1 MPTFAL
7 VAGEPSGDQL
17 GADLIIRLKER
28 FPAATFVGIGGAK
41 MRAAGM
47 DSWWDSDELAVFGL
61 FEVLRHVPRIWRIRR
76 ALIRRIRDCKPDV
89 FIGIDAPDFNL
100 GLEIRLKKAGIRTVH
115 YVSPTIWAWR
125 AWRAGKIARA
135 ADLVLCLFPFE
146 PEFYATHGVAAVFI
160 GHPLADQIEIDEPE
174 QPVSIKEPVIALLPG
189 SRAGEVERMA
199 PPMLEAAAELAGS
212 TSGIKFVAAIA
223 NSRVRTIFEQAMA
236 AHDFGDVTLVEN
248 DAQSVIEESD
258 VVMLASGTATLETML
273 INRPMVVAY
282 RVSAPTAFLART
294 LKLVKIRYVAL
305 PNILADTSLVPEL
318 MQDEANGKNL
328 AAGVM
333 QWLTDTE
340 RRIALSSRFTDMHR
354 QLRCNASV
362 QASRHVAAL
371 LNEDD
376 SPS

>member
-160 GHPLADQIEIDEPE
+160 GHPLADQIEIDEPA

>member
-7 VAGEPSGDQL
+7 VAGELSGDQL
-17 GADLIIRLKER
+17 GADLITRLKER

-47 DSWWDSDELAVFGL
+47 ESWWDSDELAVFGL

-125 AWRAGKIARA
+125 AWRARKIARA

-146 PEFYATHGVAAVFI
+146 PEFYATHGVSAVFI
-160 GHPLADQIEIDEPE
+160 GHPLADQIEIGEPE
-174 QPVSIKEPVIALLPG
+174 QPVSIAEPVIALLPG

-248 DAQSVIEESD
+248 DAQSVIAGSD

-318 MQDEANGKNL
+318 MQDAANGRNL

-340 RRIALSSRFTDMHR
+340 RRIALSTRFTDMHR
-354 QLRCNASV
+354 QLRRNASV

>member
-125 AWRAGKIARA
+125 AWRARKIARA

-146 PEFYATHGVAAVFI
+146 PEFYATHGVSAVFI
-160 GHPLADQIEIDEPE
+160 GHPLADQIEIGEPE
-174 QPVSIKEPVIALLPG
+174 QPVSIAEPVIALLPG